1 VLTDDLLISRQ
12 GSGELALPLECAAGL
27 DWSVPNRQQKR
38 DMAIDNLP
46 IRLLVN
52 EREYALLRR
61 LLSTSPLSKTATNT
75 NESQA
80 QDGASSSDVH
90 DDHYK
95 AAAFR
100 SASRVFVV
108 TYGTLKTIGAIL
120 DHLATRR
127 SQTATRSRKPLVAS
141 HSKMALS
148 LSSLLFFHATLYRI
162 FVRLRLQ
169 LLHEKV
175 RSIKE
180 RYPRIYAILTSRIA
194 PAVAASLSG
203 LALGICPADQLRM
216 TVAIYVGCRALEI
229 GYAAIEH
236 TKLIRNKPSWVG
248 SWLLFALAQGQ
259 MLHAFVFDRECS
271 PEAYGPFVVG
281 YTPEYI
287 QRPPENLSFRVT
299 WPNPD
304 NIVDALAQ
312 MARLRWP
319 TFVSPILFP
328 KMTTTLPASIDPI
341 ISPIT
346 SRAHP
351 GIQNLS
357 CALIHPSDP
366 SCFLAYLRQMLLSF
380 PQIAKLFTKYYG
392 ALALLRFKKILE
404 APVASLNRFSESVLR
419 STVAVAGSIGASWGT
434 ICLFQII
441 LPRAFLP
448 KFRFFLGG
456 LLGGAFQLFDRTA
469 AGHANSLY
477 AARMSVDSLWKV
489 GVKHRW
495 WKGIKGG
502 DVWVFVASLALV
514 NVVYDLGKDTPAGQ
528 DRALA
533 LIKVLRGEVE
543 LGLRK
548 KHETAT
554 EATMTDGKVT
564 EF

>member
-1 VLTDDLLISRQ
+1 MT
-12 GSGELALPLECAAGL
+12 
-27 DWSVPNRQQKR
+27 
-38 DMAIDNLP
+38 IDQLP
-46 IRLLVN
+46 IRLIVN
-52 EREYALLRR
+52 EREYALIRR
-61 LLSTSPLSKTATNT
+61 LISKSLSAQPGTTTKRSKLHDGELSS
-75 NESQA
+75 EIQY
-80 QDGASSSDVH
+80 
-90 DDHYK
+90 DDHK

-108 TYGTLKTIGAIL
+108 TYGTLRTVGAVL
-120 DHLATRR
+120 DRLATRR

-141 HSKMALS
+141 HLRMALS

-180 RYPRIYAILTSRIA
+180 RYPRIYAVLTSRIA
-194 PAVAASLSG
+194 PAIGASLSG

-216 TVAIYVGCRALEI
+216 TITIYVGCRALEI

-236 TKLIRNKPSWVG
+236 TKLIQSKPSWVG
-248 SWLLFALAQGQ
+248 SWILFALAQGQ
-259 MLHAFVFDRECS
+259 LLHALVFDRDCF
-271 PEAYGPFVVG
+271 PEAYRSFVIG

-287 QRPPENLSFRVT
+287 QRPPPNLSVRVT
-299 WPNPD
+299 WPTPD
-304 NIVDALAQ
+304 SIVDALAQ

-319 TFVSPILFP
+319 PFVSPILHP
-328 KMTTTLPASIDPI
+328 KMANTLPASIDPI

-357 CALIHPSDP
+357 CALLHPSDP

-380 PQIAKLFTKYYG
+380 PEIAKFFTKYYG
-392 ALALLRFKKILE
+392 ALALLRFKKVLE
-404 APVASLNRFSESVLR
+404 APMASLNRLSESILR
-419 STVAVAGSIGASWGT
+419 STIAVAGSIGASWGT
-434 ICLFQII
+434 ICLFQNI

-456 LLGGAFQLFDRTA
+456 LLGGLFQLFDRTE

-489 GVKHRW
+489 GIKHRW
-495 WKGIKGG
+495 WKGIRGG

-514 NVVYDLGKDTPAGQ
+514 NVVYDLGKSTSAGQ
-528 DRALA
+528 DRALS

-543 LGLRK
+543 LGLREK
-548 KHETAT
+548 PETST
-554 EATMTDGKVT
+554 EATMTEEKAT
-564 EF
+564 KT